1 MDLLKNISK
10 NKLIVMVTHNPE
22 LAKKYSSRIVKLL
35 DGEVI
40 DDSNPY
46 IEEYN
51 TIQKNDGNEDNVIEY
66 SDLVGTL
73 MSSVTNIVNIIS
85 YVLIAFVS
93 ISIVVSSIMIAIITY
108 ISVLERT
115 KEIGILRAM
124 GTSKKDISKIFNA
137 ETFIEGLCAGILGIV
152 ITLIIN
158 IPINMILKRI
168 IGVSTI
174 ATLLFKGAFILI
186 IISVFLNVVAGLI
199 PANLAAK
206 KDPAEVLRSE

>member
-93 ISIVVSSIMIAIITY
+93 ISLVVSSIMIAIITY

-137 ETFIEGLCAGILGIV
+137 EIFIEGLCAGILGIV
-152 ITLIIN
+152 IILIIN

-174 ATLLFKGAFILI
+174 ATLPFKGAFILI

-199 PANLAAK
+199 PANLAVK
-206 KDPAEVLRSE
+206 KDLAEVLRSE